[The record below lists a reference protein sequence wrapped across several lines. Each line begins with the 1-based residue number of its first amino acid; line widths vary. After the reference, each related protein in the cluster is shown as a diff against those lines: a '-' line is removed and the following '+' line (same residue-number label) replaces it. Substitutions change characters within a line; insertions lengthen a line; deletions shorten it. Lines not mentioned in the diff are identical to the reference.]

1 MENLNNTDK
10 TSENTEKELRI
21 SDVMLSLSDTMKFI
35 DWVSDKAYKR
45 CINGEWIQTGTGD
58 YKTVAR
64 NTIELY
70 NLYKDNGA

>member
-1 MENLNNTDK
+1 MENDK
-10 TSENTEKELRI
+10 FKNEKQCAI
-21 SDVMLSLSDTMKFI
+21 HDVMLSLSDTMKFI

-70 NLYKDNGA
+70 ELYKDNGA

>member
-1 MENLNNTDK
+1 MEKDNLKN
-10 TSENTEKELRI
+10 EKKCDI
-21 SDVMLSLSDTMKFI
+21 HDVMISLSDTMKFI

-70 NLYKDNGA
+70 EIYKDNGS